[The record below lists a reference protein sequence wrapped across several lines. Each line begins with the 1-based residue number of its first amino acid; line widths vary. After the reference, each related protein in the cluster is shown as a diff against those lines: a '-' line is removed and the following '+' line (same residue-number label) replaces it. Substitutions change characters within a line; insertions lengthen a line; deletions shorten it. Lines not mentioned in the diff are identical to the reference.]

1 MNWEGVISKGSMKK
15 MGLLDIISIFMTMSH
30 HIVARGLSLGPPA
43 FCSLEKKKIV
53 FLFFS
58 SCIGKK
64 FSLVDVSYGTDCSF

>member
-43 FCSLEKKKIV
+43 FCSLEKKK
-53 FLFFS
+53 
-58 SCIGKK
+58 KK
-64 FSLVDVSYGTDCSF
+64 KKK